1 MSNAPLPPSLRLRPL
16 ASLVVTLAAGA
27 SFAAACAEGV
37 EKKDFGED
45 FSDSG
50 RKDSGTITPEDGAAP
65 ELDGASPGDSSVPP
79 VDSEAPD
86 TSLPDGATCTGVY
99 AVLSGD
105 DTSAKGSLKTGA
117 SWATQNLAGDAVLSG
132 PAIVPFGAGFTAAF
146 RSTGDA
152 LKIVTAQGATFG
164 AASRLGTSSTR
175 GTPTLAASGADMH
188 LVFQDTAYQYMHTAW
203 SGAAFGAAAA
213 VGTPTSF
220 GPEPLSAA
228 LVGADLVVAF
238 GGDSQGAL
246 YVQSRTGAAW
256 GAAAAVAGTNVCAT
270 AGGGGVSRCGGA
282 PALLATGGAT
292 NDLLAVHIDRTT
304 RLLTQSTRNATTKV
318 TTANGPVAAG
328 TTSDD
333 EVFLAKA
340 GANRAVLVFRGQNGL
355 GYASL
360 VDLSQ
365 SPPTFAAPTQLS
377 ASALASVP
385 RVTSGVCGDDAA
397 AVFVTTAGQVRLV
410 HLRGTTWGNEE
421 AVGTTGATNKVAAV
435 ASRP

>member
-1 MSNAPLPPSLRLRPL
+1 VSNAPLPPSLRLRPL
-16 ASLVVTLAAGA
+16 ASLFVTLAAGA

-152 LKIVTAQGATFG
+152 LKIVTAQGTTFG

-246 YVQSRTGAAW
+246 YVQSRTGATW

-328 TTSDD
+328 TTSG
-333 EVFLAKA
+333 AKLRSWRPSP
-340 GANRAVLVFRGQNGL
+340 GGGRPTSRAPQRV
-355 GYASL
+355 
-360 VDLSQ
+360 
-365 SPPTFAAPTQLS
+365 
-377 ASALASVP
+377 ASVAASGEWS
-385 RVTSGVCGDDAA
+385 RWVCVTNTVSGAGTSARIAA
-397 AVFVTTAGQVRLV
+397 RCAGSSGPGSSTA
-410 HLRGTTWGNEE
+410 
-421 AVGTTGATNKVAAV
+421 TGGSPST
-435 ASRP
+435 